1 MSAWGASGAW
11 ASQAEEEDTKT
22 SFAAERAFPG
32 LGEPLKKKDGD
43 ELFPSLGAA
52 AKAPKKK
59 GKPVK
64 MSLSDFAAEP
74 VGSSGSSGA
83 YRAPGRGGGGG
94 RWGDDVVLPTGPSAR
109 PDDED
114 DAQRPGGMKYGD
126 EKLGGAFK
134 DYGGDRGGGRDR
146 YDDRRDDRRGGFGDR
161 DRSRSPPRRGGYGD
175 RDRDFDPRDDRD
187 RSPPRSRADED
198 DNWGRGKATRSPPP
212 RDRGGYDDRRGG
224 GYGYDDRRGRVSR
237 SRSRGRRDSRSRS
250 PRGGSPSPERDWGAL
265 RNRTGPP
272 PRSRSR
278 SPEPERDWGAL
289 RNRTGPPPR
298 SRSRSPEPE
307 RDWGALRNRTGPPP
321 RSRSRSPK
329 KERDWGA
336 LRNRA
341 GPPPRDERDERAAR
355 GPRPGQRADEA
366 GDRWGKKEARDLSP
380 RGDRDG
386 DRGDRGRPRL
396 NLQKRSERREDGT
409 AVDAI
414 SGGGSSSLFGGAR
427 PRELALKEAGR
438 DYRKEDAALSRGGV
452 RRRESNEE
460 RALKADVAA
469 LAERLRANP
478 DDDELKKEI
487 SDKEDA
493 LAKLAFELDDKVRF
507 AQREEKAREE
517 REGKER
523 RERREPR
530 GDADRAGNWGEGK
543 TDRQRNGGGRGGKA
557 PGEGGAKKEERK
569 PREPRVMKVAE
580 ETGVK
585 IASSSFAALALE
597 EE

>member
-1 MSAWGASGAW
+1 
-11 ASQAEEEDTKT
+11 
-22 SFAAERAFPG
+22 
-32 LGEPLKKKDGD
+32 
-43 ELFPSLGAA
+43 
-52 AKAPKKK
+52 
-59 GKPVK
+59 

-74 VGSSGSSGA
+74 IGSSGSSGA

-94 RWGDDVVLPTGPSAR
+94 GWGDDVVLPTGPSAR

-114 DAQRPGGMKYGD
+114 DAQRPGGRGPGMKYGD

-146 YDDRRDDRRGGFGDR
+146 YDDRRDDRRGGGYDDRRGGFGDRRGGFGDR

-198 DNWGRGKATRSPPP
+198 DNWGRSKATRSPPP

-224 GYGYDDRRGRVSR
+224 GYGDRRRVSR
-237 SRSRGRRDSRSRS
+237 SRSRGRYDSRSRS
-250 PRGGSPSPERDWGAL
+250 PRGRSPSPERDWGAL
-265 RNRTGPP
+265 RNRP
-272 PRSRSR
+272 
-278 SPEPERDWGAL
+278 
-289 RNRTGPPPR
+289 GPPPR

-366 GDRWGKKEARDLSP
+366 GDRWGKKEPRDLSP
-380 RGDRDG
+380 RGDRD
-386 DRGDRGRPRL
+386 GDRGRPRL
-396 NLQKRSERREDGT
+396 NLQKRSEQRAEGGDD
-409 AVDAI
+409 AV

-460 RALKADVAA
+460 RALKSDIAA
-469 LAERLRANP
+469 LAERLGANP

-493 LAKLAFELDDKVRF
+493 LAKLALELDDKVRF

-557 PGEGGAKKEERK
+557 PVENGAKKEERK

>member
-1 MSAWGASGAW
+1 
-11 ASQAEEEDTKT
+11 
-22 SFAAERAFPG
+22 
-32 LGEPLKKKDGD
+32 
-43 ELFPSLGAA
+43 
-52 AKAPKKK
+52 
-59 GKPVK
+59 

-74 VGSSGSSGA
+74 SGSSGSSGA

-94 RWGDDVVLPTGPSAR
+94 GGGWGDDVVLPTGPSAR
-109 PDDED
+109 LDDDD
-114 DAQRPGGMKYGD
+114 DAQRKGGPGGMKYGD

-146 YDDRRDDRRGGFGDR
+146 YGDRRDDRRGGGYGDR
-161 DRSRSPPRRGGYGD
+161 DRSRSPARRGGYGD

-187 RSPPRSRADED
+187 RSPPRSRADD
-198 DNWGRGKATRSPPP
+198 DNNWGRSKAARSPPP
-212 RDRGGYDDRRGG
+212 GRGDRGDRYDDRRGG
-224 GYGYDDRRGRVSR
+224 GYGDRRRFSR
-237 SRSRGRRDSRSRS
+237 SRSRGRYDSRSRS
-250 PRGGSPSPERDWGAL
+250 GSPRDRRGRSPSPERDWGAL

-272 PRSRSR
+272 RRSSRSR
-278 SPEPERDWGAL
+278 SPSPERDWGAL
-289 RNRTGPPPR
+289 RNRTGPPRR
-298 SRSRSPEPE
+298 SS
-307 RDWGALRNRTGPPP
+307 

-336 LRNRA
+336 LRNRT

-366 GDRWGKKEARDLSP
+366 GDRWGKKDARDLSP
-380 RGDRDG
+380 RGDRDSG
-386 DRGDRGRPRL
+386 DRRPRL
-396 NLQKRSERREDGT
+396 NLQKRSERAGADDNT
-409 AVDAI
+409 
-414 SGGGSSSLFGGAR
+414 GSSSLFGGAR

-460 RALKADVAA
+460 RSLKADIASLTEKLGAA
-469 LAERLRANP
+469 P
-478 DDDELKKEI
+478 DDENLKREI

-493 LAKLAFELDDKVRF
+493 LAKLALELDDKVRF

-523 RERREPR
+523 RGERREGSSSR
-530 GDADRAGNWGEGK
+530 GDVDRAGNWGEGK
-543 TDRQRNGGGRGGKA
+543 ADRQRNGGGKERGKQGPEA
-557 PGEGGAKKEERK
+557 GPKKEERK